1 MTLYC
6 YYWNIIVFIA
16 TTLTFPYWPYPLAIK
31 SVVAFLIIII
41 VSYQMPAFG
50 WTRGFLLALSLISLH
65 SHLFQTKVE
74 SVFRFGNDTTITARV
89 DSFFKKITR
98 GNEYLLRLE
107 SINGEK
113 MPFFSQP
120 NIKLIVPEELEFKLG
135 ERWELAVKVKPVFG
149 RLNEAG
155 FDQEKYYI
163 SQGWHAKAKLADI
176 RSAKL
181 IQQSHSLRLKF
192 YRIVINHVEGLPNK
206 AMLLALSFGDR
217 NNISAEQWQLLKA
230 SGLIHLVAISGLHI
244 GIAYFIGW
252 KVGFLVRLVFRHWY
266 SAPLVSA
273 LLFSA
278 TYSWLAGFSTPTLR
292 ALTMCCMLG
301 VFSYGRLHFSSWQ
314 ILIFAMAGL
323 LVFDPFSVLSVSFGL
338 TFFAVACI
346 YVVISVK
353 FSSQSGWFK
362 ALVFMP
368 LALSAV
374 MVPVTSYY
382 FSGFSLSSSIYNLLF
397 VPLFSFVIVPLLFMA
412 LFASVTFP
420 TVALY
425 VWKVVDRLLDLI
437 NWSIPFATDSWINVD
452 RMTLMSLTALMI
464 FILVRPLL
472 RKEHQIVVVITVFS
486 VIQSTTF
493 KSKATWEVS
502 VLDVGHGLAVL
513 IEKDNRYIL
522 YDTGAKWDTG
532 SIAEMIIAPVLRRR
546 GVTRLDLLVL
556 SHFDSDH
563 AGGRAY
569 IEKQFSPK
577 QKLSSQY
584 LDGYLPCIDK
594 KELEWNGLTL
604 SIVWPP
610 KLVKRAYN
618 PHSCVIKVT
627 DGTSSVLLTGD
638 IEAIGELL
646 LAQQKERIR
655 SDILLVP
662 HHGSKT
668 SSTNYFL
675 DAVGA
680 KVGLASV
687 AKGNQWG
694 LPDNKVVSRYTDRGA
709 IWLDTGESGQIS
721 IVFSHEGWKIMTKR
735 SRQSLTWYR
744 QILRKGVE

>member
-50 WTRGFLLALSLISLH
+50 WARGFLLALSLISLH
-65 SHLFQTKVE
+65 SHLFQVKVE

-89 DSFFKKITR
+89 DSFFKQITR

-107 SINGEK
+107 SVNGEK
-113 MPFFSQP
+113 MPYFFQP
-120 NIKLIVPEELEFKLG
+120 NIKLIAPKEVELNLG
-135 ERWELAVKVKPVFG
+135 ERWELAVEVKPVIG

-163 SQGWHAKAKLADI
+163 SQGWHAKAKLTDI
-176 RSAKL
+176 RSAK
-181 IQQSHSLRLKF
+181 IIEQSNSLRLRF
-192 YRIVINHVEGLPNK
+192 YRIVIRHIEALPNK

-217 NNISAEQWQLLKA
+217 NHISAEQWQQLKA

-252 KVGFLVRLVFRHWY
+252 RAGSLVRLIFRHWY
-266 SAPLVSA
+266 SAPLIIA

-278 TYSWLAGFSTPTLR
+278 TYSWLAGFSIPTIR
-292 ALTMCCMLG
+292 ALIMCCMLG
-301 VFSYGRLHFSSWQ
+301 AFSYRRLHFSSWQ

-323 LVFDPFSVLSVSFGL
+323 LAFDPFSVLSVSFGL

-346 YVVISVK
+346 YIVVSIK
-353 FSSQSGWFK
+353 FFSQSGWFRT
-362 ALVFMP
+362 LIFMP

-382 FSGFSLSSSIYNLLF
+382 FAGFSLSSSVYNFFF
-397 VPLFSFVIVPLLFMA
+397 VPLFSFAIVPLLFVA
-412 LFASVTFP
+412 LLASITIP
-420 TVALY
+420 TVAPY
-425 VWKVVDRLLDLI
+425 VWKVVDRLLDVV
-437 NWSIPFATDSWINVD
+437 NWSIPFAMDSWIHVD
-452 RMTLMSLTALMI
+452 RMALASLTALMV
-464 FILVRPLL
+464 FICVRPLM
-472 RKEHQIVVVITVFS
+472 RREHQITVFITIFF
-486 VIQSTTF
+486 VIQSMTF
-493 KSKATWEVS
+493 KSKAMWEVS

-513 IEKDNRYIL
+513 IEKDSRYFL
-522 YDTGAKWDTG
+522 YDTGAKWETG

-546 GVTRLDLLVL
+546 GVTRLDLLTI

-563 AGGRAY
+563 AGGREY
-569 IEKQFSPK
+569 IEQQFSPK
-577 QKLSSQY
+577 QKLSSQHI
-584 LDGYLPCIDK
+584 DGYLPCIDK
-594 KELEWNGLTL
+594 TEMEWNGLTL
-604 SIVWPP
+604 SVVWPP
-610 KLVKRAYN
+610 KIVKRAYN

-627 DGTSSVLLTGD
+627 DGASSVLLTGD
-638 IEAIGELL
+638 IEAVGELL